1 MPIKVTKNF
10 TLSQKFHVIQKL
22 YMQKA
27 PPTIRE
33 AILAEMSRGSSPVNG
48 GRWDKPYSK
57 SYIDRM
63 KSKKFQKH
71 SKRPSPVNL
80 KLSGQLYE
88 DLQVIVKSNNKMLV
102 DFKKGNNSDKIA
114 EIHNSTG
121 CYGRIR
127 QILPSEDED
136 EFNNYITKKMD
147 GVLYSVVNSVIG
159 E

>member
-48 GRWDKPYSK
+48 GRWDSPYSE
-57 SYIDRM
+57 SYI
-63 KSKKFQKH
+63 KKIQRYF
-71 SKRPSPVNL
+71 SGLKRTSPVNL

-88 DLQVIVKSNNKMLV
+88 DLQVIVKSDNKMLV

-127 QILPSEDED
+127 QILPSQEEE
-136 EFNNYITKKMD
+136 EFNSYITRKMD
-147 GVLYSVVNSVIG
+147 EVLYSVVNSVIG